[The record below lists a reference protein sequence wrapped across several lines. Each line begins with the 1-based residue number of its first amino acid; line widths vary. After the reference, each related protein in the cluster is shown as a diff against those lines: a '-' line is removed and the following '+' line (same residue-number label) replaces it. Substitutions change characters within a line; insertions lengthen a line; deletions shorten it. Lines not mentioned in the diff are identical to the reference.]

1 MEKILSKEDNW
12 RLGFHLMPPVGWM
25 NDPNGLCWYQGEYH
39 VFFQYCPESANNGLS
54 RWGHYVSRDLL
65 NWQFLGIGVEADT
78 PWETDGAYSGCAFV
92 EQDVMHLFYT
102 GNVKQP
108 GDFDYILRG
117 REANTIHAVSRDGR
131 SVEGKECVMRNAD
144 YGNRYSCHVRDPKVW
159 KEADTYY
166 MVQGGRTK
174 EGTGE
179 VLLFS
184 SKDLKRW
191 ERIHILTDPSLS
203 GYMWECPDL
212 FFLEGSTFLS
222 VSPQGLQQEEFR
234 FQNVYQSGVFSV
246 EGDYRK
252 ESRLKNFRE
261 WDMGFD
267 FYAPQ
272 TFEDGSGRRI
282 LLGWMGLPDI
292 PYTNPTVD
300 RGWQHGL
307 TMARE
312 LRITKGELTQTPVK
326 EYENLRLQE
335 EAMESGEEKKVTLAE
350 ILYENPDSEGFQVSI
365 EEELQL
371 SFEKET
377 GIFTMKFTGD
387 LGQGRTV
394 RKTKIKSCTHVDIWI
409 DTSAVEVYL
418 NHGEQVLT
426 TRYYAASSVVTV
438 KGSYRKGRMK
448 LWRLRAMEVSF

>member
-144 YGNRYSCHVRDPKVW
+144 YGSRYSCHVRDPKVW

-184 SKDLKRW
+184 SK
-191 ERIHILTDPSLS
+191 
-203 GYMWECPDL
+203 
-212 FFLEGSTFLS
+212 
-222 VSPQGLQQEEFR
+222 
-234 FQNVYQSGVFSV
+234 
-246 EGDYRK
+246 
-252 ESRLKNFRE
+252 
-261 WDMGFD
+261 
-267 FYAPQ
+267 
-272 TFEDGSGRRI
+272 
-282 LLGWMGLPDI
+282 
-292 PYTNPTVD
+292 
-300 RGWQHGL
+300 
-307 TMARE
+307 
-312 LRITKGELTQTPVK
+312 
-326 EYENLRLQE
+326 
-335 EAMESGEEKKVTLAE
+335 
-350 ILYENPDSEGFQVSI
+350 
-365 EEELQL
+365 
-371 SFEKET
+371 
-377 GIFTMKFTGD
+377 
-387 LGQGRTV
+387 
-394 RKTKIKSCTHVDIWI
+394 
-409 DTSAVEVYL
+409 
-418 NHGEQVLT
+418 
-426 TRYYAASSVVTV
+426 
-438 KGSYRKGRMK
+438 
-448 LWRLRAMEVSF
+448 